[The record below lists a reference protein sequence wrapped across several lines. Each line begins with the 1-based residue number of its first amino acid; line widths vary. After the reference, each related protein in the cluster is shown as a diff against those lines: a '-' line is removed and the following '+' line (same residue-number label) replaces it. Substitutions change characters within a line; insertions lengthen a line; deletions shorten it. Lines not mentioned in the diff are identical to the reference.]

1 MTPEPNQGKRM
12 NENDN
17 KVDDS
22 ELERLGIRRVE
33 REVYQRGEYIYS
45 NLRDALAAANR
56 EMKS

>member
-1 MTPEPNQGKRM
+1 MTPEPNQGKSM
-12 NENDN
+12 SENDN
-17 KVDDS
+17 PVDDS

>member
-1 MTPEPNQGKRM
+1 MTPEPNQGKSM
-12 NENDN
+12 SQNDN

>member
-1 MTPEPNQGKRM
+1 MMPEPSQGNSM

-17 KVDDS
+17 RIDDS

>member
-1 MTPEPNQGKRM
+1 MTPEPNQGKSM
-12 NENDN
+12 SENDN

>member
-1 MTPEPNQGKRM
+1 M

-17 KVDDS
+17 RIDDS

-56 EMKS
+56 EMIS

>member
-1 MTPEPNQGKRM
+1 MTPEPSRGNSM

-17 KVDDS
+17 RIDDS

>member
-1 MTPEPNQGKRM
+1 MMPEPTQGKSM

-17 KVDDS
+17 RIDDS
-22 ELERLGIRRVE
+22 ELKRLGIRRVE

>member
-1 MTPEPNQGKRM
+1 M

-17 KVDDS
+17 RIDDS

-33 REVYQRGEYIYS
+33 REVYQQGEYIYS
-45 NLRDALAAANR
+45 NLRDALAAANL

>member
-1 MTPEPNQGKRM
+1 VKLPVQGNSM

-17 KVDDS
+17 RIDDS